1 MKHMEKLETSFENV
15 FLKNAPYQL
24 PKSVKEWLVKWAPLL
39 VVFSVLLSVFSILSA
54 LTAGSYYA
62 RLGVYIGVG
71 FGFKYYLGLAVFAL
85 QTILM
90 AAAYPGLKSHHKAGW
105 KMLFY
110 SGLVSLAY
118 AVVSSFN
125 LGGFFWSL
133 IGSAI
138 GFYIL
143 FQVKSYYTDAGT
155 AGELAKKVEEKIQE
169 VAKKI

>member
-1 MKHMEKLETSFENV
+1 MEKLETSFEDI

-24 PKSVKEWLVKWAPLL
+24 PKGAKEWLVKWAPLL
-39 VVFSVLLSVFSILSA
+39 VVVSVILSAFSILSSIN
-54 LTAGSYYA
+54 AGSYYA
-62 RLGVYIGVG
+62 RLGVYIGAG
-71 FGFKYYLGLAVFAL
+71 FGLRYYLGIAVFAL
-85 QTILM
+85 QVVIM
-90 AAAYPGLKSHHKAGW
+90 AAAYPGLKSHHKSGW

-125 LGGFFWSL
+125 IAGLFWSL

-143 FQVKSYYTDAGT
+143 FQIKSYYTDAGIS
-155 AGELAKKVEEKIQE
+155 GELAKKVEEKIQE
-169 VAKKI
+169 IAKKI